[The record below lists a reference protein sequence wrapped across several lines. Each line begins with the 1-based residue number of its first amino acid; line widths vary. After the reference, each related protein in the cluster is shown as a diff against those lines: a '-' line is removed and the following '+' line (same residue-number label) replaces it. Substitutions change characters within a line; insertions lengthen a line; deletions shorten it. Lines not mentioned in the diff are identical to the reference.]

1 MKYPRQAYLST
12 HLRLLLSIQESK
24 IHSFN
29 LEESP
34 MSDYPSNPMRRH
46 LIKIGAIG
54 LFAAPTANL
63 LVSGIA
69 RAAGAPALPKGQS
82 EIDESDPQAVAL
94 GYKHDAT
101 EVDPKYKRDAG
112 QICANCQLYS
122 GTPGSN
128 WGPCAIFSYRLD
140 PKTKQPYTVSAQGWC
155 LSWGPRANAKA

>member
-1 MKYPRQAYLST
+1 LPGLF
-12 HLRLLLSIQESK
+12 LSIQESK
-24 IHSFN
+24 NHSLN
-29 LEESP
+29 LEELP
-34 MSDYPSNPMRRH
+34 MSDHPFNPIRRH

-69 RAAGAPALPKGQS
+69 QSAGAPVLPKGPS
-82 EIDESDPQAVAL
+82 EIDEADPQAVAL

-122 GTPGSN
+122 GTPGAN

-155 LSWGPRANAKA
+155 LSWGPRANARA